1 MLAAVTIVFLFT
13 SGRSN
18 NMKLMAK
25 QRIAIAVLCTN
36 VIKIN
41 QERYTERKNRETVW
55 LNTSSK
61 SLRWS
66 TLSRNKYM

>member
-13 SGRSN
+13 STRSN
-18 NMKLMAK
+18 HMKLMAK
-25 QRIAIAVLCTN
+25 QRIAIAVLSTN

-41 QERYTERKNRETVW
+41 QERYTERKNREIVW